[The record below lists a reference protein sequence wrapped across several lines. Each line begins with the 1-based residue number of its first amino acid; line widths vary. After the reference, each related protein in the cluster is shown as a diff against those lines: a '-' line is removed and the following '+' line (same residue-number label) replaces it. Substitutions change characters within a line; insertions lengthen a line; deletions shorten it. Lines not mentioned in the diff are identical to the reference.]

1 MEDNVGRENETIY
14 RNVRFADRWGEQE
27 QVREKWQ
34 HSSPTTL
41 SRNVGE
47 VMEDQLETRTGL

>member
-27 QVREKWQ
+27 QVREK
-34 HSSPTTL
+34 
-41 SRNVGE
+41 
-47 VMEDQLETRTGL
+47 